1 MNKNLKQKKC
11 KVCGSLFAVYLSMQ
25 KVCSQKCALEYVR
38 IESAKKEKKE
48 SEEEDRLWREKK
60 KKINDTVP
68 SWTKKAQA
76 AFNEYIRLRDHDKP
90 CVSCGKYDCDLT
102 TNSVRGGKWDCGH
115 YRSVGACPELR
126 FEPLNAHKQCK
137 RCNGPLSGNHV
148 EYRFGIAARLTAEQL
163 AWVEGPH
170 KPKRYKV
177 DELKEITKKYK
188 DMAKAIE
195 NEN

>member
-1 MNKNLKQKKC
+1 MQRKKKTCKIC
-11 KVCGSLFAVYLSMQ
+11 KVKFEHFSSTQ
-25 KVCSQKCALEYVR
+25 SVCSMACA
-38 IESAKKEKKE
+38 IKKAKLDE
-48 SEEEDRLWREKK
+48 EKK
-60 KKINDTVP
+60 KDKEIRARKQKLNDTIP
-68 SWTKKAQA
+68 AWTKKAQA
-76 AFNEYIRLRDHDKP
+76 AFNKYIRFRDKDRP
-90 CVSCGKYDCDLT
+90 CVSCGKYDHELT

-170 KPKRYKV
+170 EPKRYRV